1 MSALL
6 GPLAIKAQF
15 VASLAHGAIGQRR
28 KFTGV
33 PYITHPIAVAELVA
47 EYGGD
52 QILVAAAYLHDV
64 IEDTHLT
71 AHLLRR
77 HFPASVVTLV
87 EQVTNVA
94 TKRDGDRAARKAIDR
109 AHLAKAS
116 AEAQT
121 LKLADI
127 IDNLSTLADHDRD
140 FADRYFAEKA
150 LVLEVLTKGD
160 PALWLRAAHMI
171 RDFQT
176 KTENVRG
183 PCKTMEKNPNA

>member
-6 GPLAIKAQF
+6 GPWAIKAGF
-15 VASLAHGAIGQRR
+15 VASLAHGATGQRR

-33 PYITHPIAVAELVA
+33 PYITHPVAVAKLVA

-64 IEDTHLT
+64 IEDTQLT
-71 AHLLRR
+71 AHLLRK

-87 EQVTNVA
+87 EQVTNVS
-94 TKRDGDRAARKAIDR
+94 TKKDGDRAARKAIDR
-109 AHLAKAS
+109 AHLAKAN
-116 AEAQT
+116 AQAQT

-127 IDNLSTLADHDRD
+127 IDNLSTVADHDMD
-140 FADRYFAEKA
+140 FAKLYFAEKA
-150 LVLEVLTKGD
+150 LALEVLTKGD
-160 PALWLRAAHMI
+160 PALWLRAANMI

-176 KTENVRG
+176 RTEVEKTQ
-183 PCKTMEKNPNA
+183 NA